1 MNSDAGTRSVTDPMN
16 YATGPLDG
24 IVVLDLSR
32 VLAGPYATMLLADLG
47 ATVIKVESQQ
57 GDETRTWR
65 PPERDGESTYFQSV
79 NRNKWSIALDLAA
92 EQDSETVERLLGR
105 ADVLVENFKPGGLA
119 RFGLDYESVSARFPQ
134 LVYASLSGFGFEGP
148 GAALP
153 GYDVLVQGA
162 SGLMHVTGD
171 AAGEPMKAGVAV
183 CDVIA
188 GLHLQGAVL
197 AALHERSRSGQ
208 GQHVKAN
215 LMSSMLSGLVNQ
227 TSAAVNTGVSPQRMG
242 NEHPSLYPYGPFATA
257 DGQLMIACGNDAQ
270 FTRLCTALGCPEAAE
285 DPRWTDMSGRNTN
298 RSQLREVLE
307 QQLRREGTQHWS
319 AALREAG
326 VPSAPINDVVE
337 SLDYAEDLGLQPR
350 VTLEREDGTASS
362 SIAHPVQWSRSTVS
376 YRSAPPRVDE
386 HRDQILSWLDAEG

>member
-1 MNSDAGTRSVTDPMN
+1 MDTYEHPGADLTQP
-16 YATGPLDG
+16 ATGPLEG
-24 IVVLDLSR
+24 IVILDLSR

-47 ATVIKVESQQ
+47 ATVIKVESPQ

-65 PPERDGESTYFQSV
+65 PPERDGESTYFQGV

-92 EQDSETVERLLGR
+92 PDDSETVQRLLAR

-119 RFGLDYESVSARFPQ
+119 RFGLDYESLRTRFPR

-171 AAGEPMKAGVAV
+171 AQGGPMKAGVAV

-197 AALHERSRSGQ
+197 AALHERNQSGE
-208 GQHVKAN
+208 GQHIRAN
-215 LMSSMLSGLVNQ
+215 LMSSMLSGLANQ
-227 TSAAVNTGVSPQRMG
+227 TAAAVNTGVSPERMG
-242 NEHPSLYPYGPFATA
+242 NEHPSLYPYGPFSTA
-257 DGQLMIACGNDAQ
+257 DGQLMIACGNNAQ
-270 FTRLCTALGCPEAAE
+270 FSRLCHALGCPQAAE
-285 DPRWTDMSGRNTN
+285 DPRWIQMSGRNAD
-298 RSQLREVLE
+298 RAELREVLE
-307 QQLRREGTQHWS
+307 QQLQQQTTQHWS
-319 AALREAG
+319 AVLREAG

-337 SLDYAEDLGLQPR
+337 SLAYAEDLGLAPR

-362 SIAHPVQWSRSTVS
+362 SIAHPVQWSRSAVS
-376 YRSAPPRVDE
+376 YRSAPPRIDE
-386 HRDQILSWLDAEG
+386 HREKILSWLNAED